1 MPIQTSSTLF
11 KIVTAVACITLS
23 SISVAQDND
32 ETDKPRNDALDAIV
46 SPDLERRVITEDQ
59 LDSENWEIGVYGG
72 ILNVEEFDSNPV
84 IGFRLAYHMTESIS
98 LELNFGE
105 SEVGETSYETLAGD
119 VQLLSG
125 DDRSYSYYN
134 FSFVYNLLPGEVFIG
149 KNTAYNTNFYFIA
162 GVGNT
167 TFNTDDYFTYSLG
180 GGLRFYLTDAIAL
193 HATVKNHTYDS
204 DIITAQQVNNIEST
218 IGVSFYF

>member
-1 MPIQTSSTLF
+1 MPIQTTSTLF
-11 KIVTAVACITLS
+11 KIVTAAACITLS
-23 SISVAQDND
+23 SVAIAQDNG

-46 SPDLERRVITEDQ
+46 SPDLERRVITEDL

-72 ILNVEEFDSNPV
+72 LLNVEEFDSNPV
-84 IGFRLAYHMTESIS
+84 VGVRLAYHMTESIS
-98 LELNFGE
+98 LELNIGE

-134 FSFVYNLLPGEVFIG
+134 ISFVYNLLPGEVFIG